1 MDSVRVEIDDNRVM
15 AAINKADD
23 IKPALKK
30 LGTKIADQANV
41 LGAGYRT
48 PKWHDHDTGET
59 KGGKQ
64 PKYGA
69 TLGNRQIICIVHP
82 ENYAAM
88 KDNYLHNT
96 MLKARG

>member
-1 MDSVRVEIDDNRVM
+1 MDSVRIEIDENSVM
-15 AAINKADD
+15 AAICKSDG
-23 IKPALKK
+23 IKPALK
-30 LGTKIADQANV
+30 GYGARIAERSNMLSV
-41 LGAGYRT
+41 GYRT
-48 PKWHDHDTGET
+48 PKWHDHETGEV

-69 TLGNRQIICIVHP
+69 TLGNRQVICIVHP

-96 MLKARG
+96 MLKAMG